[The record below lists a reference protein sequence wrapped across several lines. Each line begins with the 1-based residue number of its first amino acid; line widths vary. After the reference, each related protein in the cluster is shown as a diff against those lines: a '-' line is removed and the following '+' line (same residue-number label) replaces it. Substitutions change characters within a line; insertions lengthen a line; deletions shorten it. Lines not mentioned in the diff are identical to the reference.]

1 MDLWNRGIPVSKV
14 WVRTKCNNNL
24 DNERFFGKIAG
35 FRKLIYV
42 IIFCAREGRIRN
54 GRELETIV
62 YVKRNVRSKNINSI
76 SV

>member
-1 MDLWNRGIPVSKV
+1 MDLWNRSIPVSKV

-42 IIFCAREGRIRN
+42 IIF
-54 GRELETIV
+54 
-62 YVKRNVRSKNINSI
+62 
-76 SV
+76 